1 MLHTNQLL
9 QVSVYLFQF
18 HLLSLLLL
26 QIYSGGQLQN
36 FIDGY
41 DVHSSNWMRYVNP
54 ARSLAE
60 QNLVACQNSR
70 DIYFYT
76 IRPVEPNQELLVWY
90 SQEFAQRLCSQQV
103 DNKQSECSRNRSF
116 SSFVSGC
123 VSLFHRR
130 DKSRPPNILRHREKQ
145 SLCMQTLVVVI
156 NVMEVGSVVRT
167 QPKQLSCLVNLIPP

>member
-1 MLHTNQLL
+1 M
-9 QVSVYLFQF
+9 
-18 HLLSLLLL
+18 

-41 DVHSSNWMRYVNP
+41 DVHRSNWMRYVNP

-60 QNLVACQNSR
+60 QNLVACQNSQ

-103 DNKQSECSRNRSF
+103 DIKQSECSKSRSF
-116 SSFVSGC
+116 S
-123 VSLFHRR
+123 
-130 DKSRPPNILRHREKQ
+130 
-145 SLCMQTLVVVI
+145 
-156 NVMEVGSVVRT
+156 
-167 QPKQLSCLVNLIPP
+167 CLVSRCDCLSRRRSE